1 MIVERVEHPG
11 WLSNAYLVADGGAG
25 VLIDA
30 NGLEGELER
39 RAVELGVELTHVLC
53 THGHADHVVEIE
65 DLARRLDVPLLAH
78 PKTRIAA
85 AARLEDGE
93 SLRSGALEIR
103 ALHTPGHCADH
114 IAYLVAGTD
123 CFTADVL
130 FRGTVGGTSGPD
142 GDYAAL
148 KHSILEVLL
157 GLPAE
162 TAVHP
167 GHRGPTTIGDE
178 RAANPFIRAGVD
190 GDWPGEE
197 PCRVN
202 GEPATLLL
210 WAPDYDGGHKALVR
224 LDDGRETI
232 VGGSRVER

>member
-11 WLSNAYLVADGGAG
+11 WLSNAYLVADGATG

-39 RAVELGVELTHVLC
+39 RAEELGIELTHVLC

-78 PKTRIAA
+78 PQTRVAA

-103 ALHTPGHCADH
+103 ALYTPGHCADH
-114 IAYLVAGTD
+114 VAYLVDGSD

-130 FRGTVGGTSGPD
+130 FRGTVGGTS
-142 GDYAAL
+142 A
-148 KHSILEVLL
+148 
-157 GLPAE
+157 
-162 TAVHP
+162 P
-167 GHRGPTTIGDE
+167 GGRL
-178 RAANPFIRAGVD
+178 
-190 GDWPGEE
+190 
-197 PCRVN
+197 CR
-202 GEPATLLL
+202 
-210 WAPDYDGGHKALVR
+210 R
-224 LDDGRETI
+224 
-232 VGGSRVER
+232 